1 METVR
6 KNRKET
12 LEIEATNGNEECLR
26 WADQMDAAE
35 ERVPELEGRTI
46 RTSQPENQRGK
57 KAEQAPRDTYG
68 RCSVLMPG
76 APKGEKERNE
86 VTFASLITEFPH
98 NEYQTPNHKPRKLGA
113 GKYRKTTARLIRR
126 ITFKLLKSQDKE
138 KKSRKKLEERKCY
151 L

>member
-1 METVR
+1 MPAEMETVR

-86 VTFASLITEFPH
+86 ATFASLITENFPTM
-98 NEYQTPNHKPRKLGA
+98 N
-113 GKYRKTTARLIRR
+113 IRR
-126 ITFKLLKSQDKE
+126 QTTNPGSSEQENTERLQPGLSDV
-138 KKSRKKLEERKCY
+138 SRSNY
-151 L
+151 

>member
-86 VTFASLITEFPH
+86 ATFASLITENFPTM
-98 NEYQTPNHKPRKLGA
+98 N
-113 GKYRKTTARLIRR
+113 IRR
-126 ITFKLLKSQDKE
+126 QTTNPGSSEQENTERLQPGLSDV
-138 KKSRKKLEERKCY
+138 SRSNY
-151 L
+151 

>member
-1 METVR
+1 MPAEMETVR
-6 KNRKET
+6 KNQKET
-12 LEIEATNGNEECLR
+12 LEIEATNGNEERLR

-86 VTFASLITEFPH
+86 ATFASLITENFPTM
-98 NEYQTPNHKPRKLGA
+98 N
-113 GKYRKTTARLIRR
+113 IRR
-126 ITFKLLKSQDKE
+126 QTTNPGSSEQENTERLQPGLSDV
-138 KKSRKKLEERKCY
+138 SRSNY
-151 L
+151 

>member
-1 METVR
+1 MPAEMETVR

-57 KAEQAPRDTYG
+57 KAEQAPRDTYS
-68 RCSVLMPG
+68 RCSVLVPG

-86 VTFASLITEFPH
+86 ATFASLITENVPTM
-98 NEYQTPNHKPRKLGA
+98 N
-113 GKYRKTTARLIRR
+113 IRR
-126 ITFKLLKSQDKE
+126 QTTNPGSSEQENTERLQPGLSDV
-138 KKSRKKLEERKCY
+138 SRSDY
-151 L
+151 